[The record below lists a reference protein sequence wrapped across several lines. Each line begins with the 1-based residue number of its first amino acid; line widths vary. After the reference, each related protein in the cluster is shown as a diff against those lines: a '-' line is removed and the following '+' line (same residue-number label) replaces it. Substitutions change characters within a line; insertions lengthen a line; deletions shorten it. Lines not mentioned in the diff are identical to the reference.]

1 MLSKIQRDFNKKF
14 KGSTK
19 PKPIMVYTGT
29 EMIGIA
35 QVPKSN
41 AQPVFSRQAALETV
55 KVK

>member
-1 MLSKIQRDFNKKF
+1 MLSKIQRDFNTKF

>member
-1 MLSKIQRDFNKKF
+1 MTTKLLNDFNTKF

-19 PKPIMVYTGT
+19 PKPVMVYTGT
-29 EMIGIA
+29 NMVGIA
-35 QVPKSN
+35 QLPKSN